1 MAACERGASSVKS
14 SVYWSSDSELLPK
27 EIVAMSFRKFMLAG
41 CLSVF
46 CACFFAGCASES
58 MDTPADG
65 EVEVEET
72 VVEEANTTT
81 PE

>member
-1 MAACERGASSVKS
+1 
-14 SVYWSSDSELLPK
+14 
-27 EIVAMSFRKFMLAG
+27 MSFRKFMLAG